1 MRILRPH
8 RARGPEG
15 ATGEHAS
22 KACCL
27 KGLIAALG
35 APPSRPL
42 PLSQSGA
49 TPRAGARQ
57 RRRHAACFSLVRA
70 VAALLL
76 TVGSFQFRKPAKP
89 TSRYAANKKPAA
101 IVRTDTVPSQS
112 VRRFPFPNRG
122 IASSS
127 FQSSCFV
134 GDCTLAGRRGQQ
146 QIARPCRSLALSSKE
161 GRAQPNGPRGPSRP
175 QSRGLGTV
183 SASAGEGGDGST
195 PRRSDVSSLPGSPI
209 LAFGEPRARR

>member
-1 MRILRPH
+1 MGSASAISRSDMTLLCPADIFSARNLRCPTARIAHTTTASRT
-8 RARGPEG
+8 RSRRGDRRTCIEGLLPE
-15 ATGEHAS
+15 
-22 KACCL
+22 
-27 KGLIAALG
+27 GLIAALG

-134 GDCTLAGRRGQQ
+134 G
-146 QIARPCRSLALSSKE
+146 
-161 GRAQPNGPRGPSRP
+161 
-175 QSRGLGTV
+175 
-183 SASAGEGGDGST
+183 
-195 PRRSDVSSLPGSPI
+195 
-209 LAFGEPRARR
+209 